1 MLCSRPFDRVL
12 PRRARIRV
20 VSLEV
25 FEGGGINRGVF
36 FALFTCVL
44 ASGVWHLD
52 KKIKKKLLKK
62 FDEEKRRTCSSS
74 TQKIHYRS
82 LGRLFFQRERKTE
95 ERQRT
100 LLHRGVEIRK
110 NIGRRRK
117 VSSHDEDY
125 DQRRGVEKHR
135 G

>member
-1 MLCSRPFDRVL
+1 KE
-12 PRRARIRV
+12 I
-20 VSLEV
+20 E
-25 FEGGGINRGVF
+25 
-36 FALFTCVL
+36 ALFFNAL
-44 ASGVWHLD
+44 RSGQ
-52 KKIKKKLLKK
+52 KIEKIEKIG
-62 FDEEKRRTCSSS
+62 EEKRRRRRTCSSS
-74 TQKIHYRS
+74 TQIIHYRS

-135 G
+135 GRDPQSGGDEVREEPVGQNFLFTRPKVGETVQSEMV